1 MNVQLAVSASCILR
15 ELLLRLISLH
25 MSCIMAASEILHS
38 WIDAGLSYQAMTLE
52 KHKLV
57 CYFKV

>member
-1 MNVQLAVSASCILR
+1 MYNWLCMSASCLLH

-38 WIDAGLSYQAMTLE
+38 WIDAGLSYQAMTLPAAFAY
-52 KHKLV
+52 K
-57 CYFKV
+57 FTS